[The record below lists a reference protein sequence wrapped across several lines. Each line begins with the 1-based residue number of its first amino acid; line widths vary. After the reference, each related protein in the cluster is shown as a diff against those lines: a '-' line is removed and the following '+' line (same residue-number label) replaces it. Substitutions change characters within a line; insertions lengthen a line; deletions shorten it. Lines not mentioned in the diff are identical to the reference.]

1 MRILFVHNNFPGQF
15 KHLAPALV
23 ERGHDVLG
31 LTPETNPNA
40 ITLPA
45 AKYKWSEQRYS
56 QKDFGLAAAYAKM
69 TRRGEVVAA
78 AALELRDRHGYHPD
92 AVFGTPG
99 WGETLFLREI
109 WPKARHLLYGEFYYG
124 PHDPILGFDPEF
136 AAPTTADRISRTAAS
151 AHLVMASVSADQIL
165 TPMQWQAR
173 SHPGFLRDR
182 ISVIHDGIDT
192 ALLTPGGDASVQ
204 VPGSALTFRR
214 GDEIIT
220 FINRNLE
227 PARGFHIF
235 MRALPAVLAQ
245 RPNAHAVI
253 IGGDGQSYSAPPAT
267 GQTWKQTLL
276 EEVGNRLDLSRVHF
290 TGKIPYR
297 TFIALMRVTRVHA
310 YLTYPFVLSWSMLE
324 AMSAGAHVIGSRTPP
339 VEEVIEDGVNGQLVD
354 FFDVA
359 EWSSALIAALN
370 APETFS
376 RVRENA
382 RNTIVERYDLRS
394 ICLPRLIEFVEKAG

>member
-15 KHLAPALV
+15 KHLAPALA

-31 LTPETNPNA
+31 
-40 ITLPA
+40 
-45 AKYKWSEQRYS
+45 
-56 QKDFGLAAAYAKM
+56 
-69 TRRGEVVAA
+69 
-78 AALELRDRHGYHPD
+78 
-92 AVFGTPG
+92 
-99 WGETLFLREI
+99 
-109 WPKARHLLYGEFYYG
+109 
-124 PHDPILGFDPEF
+124 
-136 AAPTTADRISRTAAS
+136 
-151 AHLVMASVSADQIL
+151 L

-173 SHPGFLRDR
+173 SHPDFLRDR

-192 ALLTPGGDASVQ
+192 ALLTPDGDASVQ
-204 VPGSALTFRR
+204 IPGTALTFRR

-267 GQTWKQTLL
+267 GKPWKQTLL

-339 VEEVIEDGVNGQLVD
+339 VEEVIEDCVNGQLVE
-354 FFDVA
+354 FFDIA
-359 EWSSALIAALN
+359 GWSSALIAALS

-376 RVRENA
+376 RLRENA
-382 RNTIVERYDLRS
+382 RNTIVVRYDLCS
-394 ICLPRLIEFVEKAG
+394 ICLPRLIEFVEKAR